1 MEREAKID
9 KPGATNGKRKREE
22 AKAMTKTKVPDQIV
36 QIQGL

>member
-9 KPGATNGKRKREE
+9 KPGATKGKRKRE
-22 AKAMTKTKVPDQIV
+22 AKATTKTTVPDQIV